1 MRHQRARGR
10 RAALLALA
18 LAALSAAGGARAQS
32 GGPYDLSWSTIDG
45 GGATPLTG
53 GNYTLGGTSGQPDAG
68 AAHGGP
74 WAVLGGFWESE
85 SFAVGV
91 PGEDPGDTAPALAF
105 RLHAAVP
112 NPFNPSTQ
120 IAFDLPQAGPV
131 RLAVYDLRGALV
143 RLLTDGPLAAG
154 RQVAVWDG
162 RDDAGRGLA
171 SGVYFIRLDAGGRR
185 AQQKAL
191 LLK

>member
-1 MRHQRARGR
+1 MRHQRASGR
-10 RAALLALA
+10 QAALLALA
-18 LAALSAAGGARAQS
+18 LAALAAAGGARAQS
-32 GGPYDLSWSTIDG
+32 GGPYDLRWSTIDG
-45 GGATPLTG
+45 GGATALIG
-53 GNYTLGGTSGQPDAG
+53 GDYSLGGTTGQPDAG

-74 WAVLGGFWESE
+74 WALLGGFWEAAT
-85 SFAVGV
+85 FAVGV
-91 PGEDPGDTAPALAF
+91 PGEDPGDTVPALAF

-131 RLAVYDLRGALV
+131 RLAVYDLRGARV
-143 RLLTDGPLAAG
+143 RLLADGPFPAG
-154 RQVAVWDG
+154 RQLAVWDG

-171 SGVYFIRLDAGGRR
+171 SGVYFIRLDAGDRR

>member
-1 MRHQRARGR
+1 MH
-10 RAALLALA
+10 ALSTHASRLVGLALA
-18 LAALSAAGGARAQS
+18 VVAIVAARGAHAQS

-53 GNYTLGGTSGQPDAG
+53 GSYSLGGTTGQPDAG

-74 WAVLGGFWESE
+74 WAVLGGFWEAE

-91 PGEDPGDTAPALAF
+91 PGEDPGDGAPVLPF

-112 NPFNPSTQ
+112 NPFNPSTR
-120 IAFDLPQAGPV
+120 IAFDLPEPAQV

-143 RLLTDGPLAAG
+143 RELVAATLPAG
-154 RQVAVWDG
+154 RQAAVWDG
-162 RDDAGRGLA
+162 RDDRGQGVP
-171 SGVYFIRLDAGGRR
+171 SGVYFVRLEAGARSAR
-185 AQQKAL
+185 QKAL

>member
-1 MRHQRARGR
+1 MRYRLALRHFALPVLAC
-10 RAALLALA
+10 AALLA
-18 LAALSAAGGARAQS
+18 AAGARAQS

-45 GGATPLTG
+45 GGATALSG
-53 GNYTLGGTSGQPDAG
+53 GDFTLGGTTGQPDAG

-74 WAVLGGFWESE
+74 WAVLGGFWEAGTV
-85 SFAVGV
+85 AVGL
-91 PGEDPGDTAPALAF
+91 PGEDPDGTAPALAF

-120 IAFDLPQAGPV
+120 IAFDLPEPAPV
-131 RLAVYDLRGALV
+131 YLAVYDLRGALV
-143 RLLTDGPLAAG
+143 RLLVAAPLAAG

-162 RDDAGRGLA
+162 RDDAGRGVA
-171 SGVYFIRLDAGGRR
+171 SGVYFVRLDAGARR

>member
-1 MRHQRARGR
+1 MRTQRARGR
-10 RAALLALA
+10 WAAFLVLS
-18 LAALSAAGGARAQS
+18 LAALSTAGAARAQS
-32 GGPYDLSWSTIDG
+32 GGPYELRWSSIDA
-45 GGATPLTG
+45 GGATALVG
-53 GNYTLGGTSGQPDAG
+53 GDYGLGGTSGQPDAG
-68 AAHGGP
+68 AMHGGP
-74 WAVLGGFWESE
+74 WALLGGFWEAE
-85 SFAVGV
+85 TFAVGV

-120 IAFDLPQAGPV
+120 LAFDLPQAGPV

-143 RLLTDGPLAAG
+143 RLLADGPLPAG

>member
-1 MRHQRARGR
+1 MRHQPARSR

-32 GGPYDLSWSTIDG
+32 GGPYDLRWSTIDG
-45 GGATPLTG
+45 GGATALIG
-53 GNYTLGGTSGQPDAG
+53 GDYALGGTTGQPDVG

-74 WAVLGGFWESE
+74 YAMLGGFWEAE
-85 SFAVGV
+85 TFAVGV
-91 PGEDPGDTAPALAF
+91 PGEDPGDTAPALVF
-105 RLHAAVP
+105 RLHAGVP

-120 IAFDLPQAGPV
+120 IAFELPQPAPV

-143 RLLTDGPLAAG
+143 RLLADGPLAAG
-154 RQVAVWDG
+154 KHSRVWDG
-162 RDDAGRGLA
+162 RDDAGAAQA
-171 SGVYFIRLDAGGRR
+171 SGVYFFRLDAGPRR
-185 AQQKAL
+185 AQQKGL